1 MNTCTPVFEINQM
14 LHYARIGLSVTLE
27 LLREIGGLLMDLS
40 LLNVTIF
47 DVWNKSV
54 ETNML
59 SWNNIC
65 EDILEQKGKYK

>member
-1 MNTCTPVFEINQM
+1 M

>member
-1 MNTCTPVFEINQM
+1 MNACTPVFEINQM
-14 LHYARIGLSVTLE
+14 LHYARIGLSVTSE